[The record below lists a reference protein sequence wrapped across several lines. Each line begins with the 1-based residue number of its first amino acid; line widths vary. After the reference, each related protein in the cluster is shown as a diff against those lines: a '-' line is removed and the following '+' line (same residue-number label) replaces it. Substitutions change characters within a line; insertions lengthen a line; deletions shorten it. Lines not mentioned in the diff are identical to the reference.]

1 MKIEVV
7 WEFVVKPR
15 AVPRFR
21 KLYGA
26 AGVWAA
32 LFRRHPGYAGTRL
45 LQDTASRQR
54 FLTIDSW
61 ESRSQFDRM
70 RRAAREE
77 YGRLDAACEGL
88 TVSERPLGV
97 FRSA

>member
-1 MKIEVV
+1 MKIDVV

-26 AGVWAA
+26 GGAWAA
-32 LFRRHPGYAGTRL
+32 LFRRHAGYMGTRL
-45 LQDTASRQR
+45 LQDTTSRQR

-61 ESRSQFDRM
+61 QSRSQFERM
-70 RRAAREE
+70 RRAARAE
-77 YGRLDAACEGL
+77 YGRLDAACAGL